1 MTQAAFS
8 SNTSTST
15 TSPVSTFHIVADNT
29 TVTSLIASIQ
39 ANCSISSNSSTVP
52 VAFTANASD
61 PLPEQAVQYFRASSV
76 ALTLDGYNNTAA
88 LTASDN
94 ANDSTPAPAPLPS
107 GVDTALLDCLNATI
121 GEAVPLFADSAFGLP
136 IPSMGLV
143 GLVYV
148 VWSMTSTFF

>member
-15 TSPVSTFHIVADNT
+15 TSPISTFHIVADNT

-39 ANCSISSNSSTVP
+39 ANCSISSNSSTIP
-52 VAFTANASD
+52 IPFNANASD

-88 LTASDN
+88 LAVSN
-94 ANDSTPAPAPLPS
+94 VNDSTPAPAPLPS